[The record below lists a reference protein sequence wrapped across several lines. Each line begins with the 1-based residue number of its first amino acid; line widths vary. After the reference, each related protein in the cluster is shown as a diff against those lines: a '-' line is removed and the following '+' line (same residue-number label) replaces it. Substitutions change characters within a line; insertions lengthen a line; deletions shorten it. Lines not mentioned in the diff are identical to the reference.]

1 MLSAFFIDRPRFA
14 VVIALILILAGGIA
28 LTRIPVAQFP
38 NIVPPQVQVTVNYP
52 GASARVVE
60 QTVAEPI
67 EEAVNGLND
76 EIYMSS
82 TSANDGSY
90 SLTVTFRVGS
100 NPDID
105 TVNVTNAV
113 QQATSQLPSLVQQ
126 EGITVRKRSASI
138 LAFVF
143 ISSPGNKLNQLQI
156 SNYVTINMLDPI
168 SRVPG
173 VGQAF
178 LFGPQNYSMRVD
190 YNTNRLTQLGLTPGD
205 IITALNG
212 QNIQAP
218 VGSIGVPPNAPI
230 QQLQMTV
237 EAQGR
242 FGNAGG
248 VRQYRAAV
256 QSGWFAAADPGCG
269 AGGAGRAGADADQ
282 QDRQ

>member
-67 EEAVNGLND
+67 EEAVNGIND

-143 ISSPGNKLNQLQI
+143 VSAPATSST
-156 SNYVTINMLDPI
+156 SC
-168 SRVPG
+168 R
-173 VGQAF
+173 F
-178 LFGPQNYSMRVD
+178 R
-190 YNTNRLTQLGLTPGD
+190 
-205 IITALNG
+205 IT
-212 QNIQAP
+212 
-218 VGSIGVPPNAPI
+218 
-230 QQLQMTV
+230 
-237 EAQGR
+237 
-242 FGNAGG
+242 
-248 VRQYRAAV
+248 
-256 QSGWFAAADPGCG
+256 
-269 AGGAGRAGADADQ
+269 
-282 QDRQ
+282 